1 MNEERR
7 KILDMLAQGK
17 ITAEEAEKLLD
28 AVGAGPA
35 GTAAGPGAESGG
47 SSAGRC
53 CWKYLRVQVEPGPDS
68 ESGDRVNIRVPFK
81 LIRAGLKFAAFI
93 PREAHDKV
101 NKAFKEKGLDIDLA
115 RITPKDLEEILSNLD
130 DMTVEVDGKDKVRV
144 FCE

>member
-28 AVGAGPA
+28 AVGDPGSGAAA
-35 GTAAGPGAESGG
+35 GTDAAGRRP
-47 SSAGRC
+47 
-53 CWKYLRVQVEPGPDS
+53 WKYLRVQVDPGPNS

-93 PREAHDKV
+93 PREAHAKV
-101 NKAFKEKGLDIDLA
+101 NQAFKEKGMDIDLA
-115 RITPKDLEEILSNLD
+115 RITPQDLEEIVSNLD
-130 DMTVEVDGKDKVRV
+130 DMTVEVDGKDTVRI

>member
-17 ITAEEAEKLLD
+17 ITVEEADKLLA
-28 AVGAGPA
+28 AVGETETG
-35 GTAAGPGAESGG
+35 AAAAADASGRR
-47 SSAGRC
+47 S
-53 CWKYLRVQVEPGPDS
+53 WKYLRVQVDPGPAS

-101 NKAFKEKGLDIDLA
+101 NRAFKEKGMDIDLA
-115 RITPKDLEEILSNLD
+115 RITPQDLEEIVSNLD
-130 DMTVEVDGKDKVRV
+130 DMTVEVDGKDKVRI

>member
-17 ITAEEAEKLLD
+17 ISVEEANKLMA
-28 AVGAGPA
+28 AVCETGSATGATA
-35 GTAAGPGAESGG
+35 GTDAAGQRSW
-47 SSAGRC
+47 R
-53 CWKYLRVQVEPGPDS
+53 YLRVQVEPGPNS

-101 NKAFKEKGLDIDLA
+101 NKAFKDKGMDIDLA
-115 RITPKDLEEILSNLD
+115 RITPQDLEEIVANLD
-130 DMTVEVDGKDKVRV
+130 DMTVEVDGKDKVRI

>member
-17 ITAEEAEKLLD
+17 ITVEEADKLLA
-28 AVGAGPA
+28 AVETGPGA
-35 GTAAGPGAESGG
+35 GTAAGTEASGRR
-47 SSAGRC
+47 S
-53 CWKYLRVQVEPGPDS
+53 WKYLRVQVEPGPTS

-93 PREAHDKV
+93 PREAHARV
-101 NKAFKEKGLDIDLA
+101 NQAFKEKGMDIDLA
-115 RITPKDLEEILSNLD
+115 RITPQDLEEIVSNLD
-130 DMTVEVDGKDKVRV
+130 DMTVEVDGKDKVRI

>member
-7 KILDMLAQGK
+7 KILEMLAQGK
-17 ITAEEAEKLLD
+17 ITVEEADKLLA
-28 AVGAGPA
+28 AVGETETGSAS
-35 GTAAGPGAESGG
+35 AADASGRR
-47 SSAGRC
+47 S
-53 CWKYLRVQVEPGPDS
+53 WKYLRVQVDPGPAS

-101 NKAFKEKGLDIDLA
+101 NRAFKEKGLDIDLA
-115 RITPKDLEEILSNLD
+115 RITPQDLEELVSNLD
-130 DMTVEVDGKDKVRV
+130 DMTVEVDGKDKVRI